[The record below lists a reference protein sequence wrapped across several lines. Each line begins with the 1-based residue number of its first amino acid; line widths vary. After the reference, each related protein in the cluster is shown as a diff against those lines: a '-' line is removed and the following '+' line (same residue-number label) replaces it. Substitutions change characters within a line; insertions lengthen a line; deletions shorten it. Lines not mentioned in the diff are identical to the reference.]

1 MPSWYRPDPL
11 TRDLIHL
18 INARRHDHGDAD
30 VAIDT
35 LQAMLEQDREQDLL
49 TVMAALGE
57 DMAEWLFDLLA
68 EAACSVVMEGEAD
81 EKPTY
86 AVMLAWGRPPRA
98 TLGGPLRLKI
108 DPPAPADL
116 LRKHLHLSDG
126 TVVMVE
132 PRLLTDATLDLLTLH
147 GLHEHITSLAD
158 SQRRQL
164 LSSRLHP
171 PVEATAFLIFELI
184 GSPEPGLPESIEEPD
199 RQALLE
205 GLVAQCGEL
214 ASAPHVLE
222 APVYAAYAL
231 FDAQNPVRL
240 HRLGEGTAAVLS
252 RLRRGVLGRPPG
264 PL

>member
-81 EKPTY
+81 DKPTY
-86 AVMLAWGRPPRA
+86 AVMAALELPLQAN
-98 TLGGPLRLKI
+98 LSEPLRLKI
-108 DPPAPADL
+108 DPLATADL
-116 LRKHLHLSDG
+116 LRKHLHLSAG

-132 PRLLTDATLDLLTLH
+132 PRLLTDSTLDLLTLH

-164 LSSRLHP
+164 LASRLHP

-184 GSPEPGLPESIEEPD
+184 GSPEPGLPES
-199 RQALLE
+199 
-205 GLVAQCGEL
+205 
-214 ASAPHVLE
+214 
-222 APVYAAYAL
+222 
-231 FDAQNPVRL
+231 
-240 HRLGEGTAAVLS
+240 
-252 RLRRGVLGRPPG
+252 
-264 PL
+264 